1 MDPQLI
7 VYLSLAVISLIMIFI
22 YFVTGRSKPLGHL

>member
-7 VYLSLAVISLIMIFI
+7 VYLSLAVIALVMIIISIF
-22 YFVTGRSKPLGHL
+22 TGKHPVGRL